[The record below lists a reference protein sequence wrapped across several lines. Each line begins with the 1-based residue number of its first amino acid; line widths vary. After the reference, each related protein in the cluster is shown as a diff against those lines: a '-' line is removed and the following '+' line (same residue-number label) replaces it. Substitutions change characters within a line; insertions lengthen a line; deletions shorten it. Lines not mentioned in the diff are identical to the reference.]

1 MAKKERLSKKL
12 TLFDVYAVSTGA
24 MFSSGFFLLPGIAA
38 METGNS
44 VYLSYLVAGFLILP
58 SMLTVAELATA
69 MPRAGGA
76 YYFLDRS
83 LGPLVGTIG
92 GLGSWIALIFKSAFA
107 LIGMG
112 AYLSLYVDVPMLP
125 LALILTVVFGLL
137 NIFGAKETAFLQR
150 LLVSALVVIMGYF
163 LIEGVEYLT
172 GNAVLPE
179 MKERNFL
186 TNGLNGFISTVG
198 LVFVSYAGLTKVA
211 SIAEEVQN
219 PDRAIP
225 LGMTLSLMTA
235 SLVYVLGVFIMVK
248 VLPAATLF
256 SSLTPV
262 TDAGSVVITWI
273 PSSIG
278 ILLIVV
284 AAIAAFAST
293 GNAGIMSAS
302 RYPLAMSRDGLMP
315 KFFGKIGRFKTP
327 HISVLSTTFVMILVL
342 LLFDVEA
349 VAKLASA
356 FQLLLFFLLNL
367 AVVVMRES
375 KIEAYKPGFN
385 SPFYPWVQILGMII
399 SLWLVAEMG
408 LLAVGLTGTLIILC
422 IAWYFYYAHGK
433 VKRQGAIY
441 HVHARLGQMRYEA
454 LEHELM
460 TIINEK
466 NIDSSLTYE
475 EVIARSEVVRSQS
488 ADRDLAIL
496 SQKAVDSLEARLS
509 KDTNLN
515 SGWSDAFTDIATQA
529 VRLKKGVYFKYVQL
543 EGLRMP
549 EMVSIQCKGGLTLE
563 AFGEE
568 KIHALIY
575 LITPED
581 QPLLH
586 MRIIGHMAELIEAEE
601 FLDRWIAAKSEREL
615 KQVLLSDERLIHVRL
630 QENTPTEEWID
641 KAIMELQLPGEFLV
655 TIIERNNDIV
665 IPKGKTRLQSG
676 DVLSI
681 LGYPKDIIELREW
694 LDSIP

>member
-112 AYLSLYVDVPMLP
+112 AYLSLYIDLPMLP
-125 LALILTVVFGLL
+125 LALVLTVVFGLL

-150 LLVSALVVIMGYF
+150 LLVSALVLIMGYF

-172 GNAVLPE
+172 GNSVLPE
-179 MKERNFL
+179 MQESNFL
-186 TNGLNGFISTVG
+186 TNGMNGFISTVG

-219 PDRAIP
+219 PDKAIP
-225 LGMTLSLMTA
+225 LGMTLSLLTA
-235 SLVYVLGVFIMVK
+235 SIVYVLGVFIMVK

-262 TDAGSVVITWI
+262 TDAGYVVITWI
-273 PSSIG
+273 PESIG
-278 ILLIVV
+278 ILLIVI

-315 KFFGKIGRFKTP
+315 QFFGKIGRFKTP
-327 HISVLSTTFVMILVL
+327 HISVLSTTIVMILVL

-466 NIDSSLTYE
+466 NLDSSMTYE
-475 EVIARSEVVRSQS
+475 EVIARSEVIRAQS
-488 ADRDLAIL
+488 ADKDLDIL
-496 SQKAVDSLEARLS
+496 SNKAVKSLEQRLQ
-509 KDTNLN
+509 KETNLE
-515 SGWSDAFTDIATQA
+515 SGWATALTDMATQA
-529 VRLKKGVYFKYVQL
+529 TRLKKGVYFKYVQL

-549 EMVSIQCKGGLTLE
+549 EMVAIQCKGGLTMP

-568 KIHALIY
+568 KIHALIF
-575 LITPED
+575 LVTPEE

-601 FLDRWIAAKSEREL
+601 FLDRWIAATDERTL
-615 KQVLLSDERLIHVRL
+615 KEVLLSDERLVHVRL
-630 QENTPTEEWID
+630 QQHTSSEAWID
-641 KAIMELQLPGEFLV
+641 KEIMEIELPGECLV
-655 TIIERNNDIV
+655 TIIERNNEII
-665 IPKGKTRLQSG
+665 IPKGRTILHSG

-681 LGYPKDIIELREW
+681 LGYPKDIQELRQW
-694 LDSIP
+694 LGK

>member
-112 AYLSLYVDVPMLP
+112 AYLSLYIDLPMLP
-125 LALILTVVFGLL
+125 LALVLTVVFGLL

-150 LLVSALVVIMGYF
+150 LLVSALVLIMGYF

-179 MKERNFL
+179 MQESNFL
-186 TNGLNGFISTVG
+186 TNGMNGFISTVG

-219 PDRAIP
+219 PDKAIP
-225 LGMTLSLMTA
+225 LGMTLSLLTA
-235 SLVYVLGVFIMVK
+235 SIVYVLGVFIMVK

-273 PSSIG
+273 PESIG
-278 ILLIVV
+278 ILLIVI

-315 KFFGKIGRFKTP
+315 QFFGKIGRFKTP

-367 AVVVMRES
+367 AVIVMRES

-466 NIDSSLTYE
+466 NLDSSMTYE
-475 EVIARSEVVRSQS
+475 EVIARSEIIRAQS
-488 ADRDLAIL
+488 ADKDLDIL
-496 SQKAVDSLEARLS
+496 SNKAVKSLEQRLQ
-509 KDTNLN
+509 KETNLE
-515 SGWSDAFTDIATQA
+515 SGWATALTDMATQA
-529 VRLKKGVYFKYVQL
+529 TRLKQGVYFKYVQL

-549 EMVSIQCKGGLTLE
+549 EMVAIQCKGGLTMP

-568 KIHALIY
+568 KIHALIF
-575 LITPED
+575 LVTPEE

-601 FLDRWIAAKSEREL
+601 FLDRWIAATDERTL
-615 KQVLLSDERLIHVRL
+615 KEVLLSDERLVHVRL
-630 QENTPTEEWID
+630 QQHTPSEAWID
-641 KAIMELQLPGEFLV
+641 KEIMEIELPGECLV
-655 TIIERNNDIV
+655 TIIERNNEII
-665 IPKGKTRLQSG
+665 IPKGRTKLHSG

-681 LGYPKDIIELREW
+681 LGYPKDIQELRQW
-694 LDSIP
+694 LGK

>member
-475 EVIARSEVVRSQS
+475 EVIARSEVVRAQS

-641 KAIMELQLPGEFLV
+641 KAIMELQLPGECLV

>member
-112 AYLSLYVDVPMLP
+112 AYLSLYIDLPMLP
-125 LALILTVVFGLL
+125 LALVLTVVFGLL

-150 LLVSALVVIMGYF
+150 LLVSALVLIMGYF

-179 MKERNFL
+179 MQESNFL
-186 TNGLNGFISTVG
+186 TNGMNGFISTVG

-219 PDRAIP
+219 PDKAIP
-225 LGMTLSLMTA
+225 LGMTLSLLTA
-235 SLVYVLGVFIMVK
+235 SIVYVLGVFIMVK

-262 TDAGSVVITWI
+262 TEAGYVVITWI
-273 PSSIG
+273 PESIG
-278 ILLIVV
+278 ILLIVI

-315 KFFGKIGRFKTP
+315 QFFGKIGRFKTP

-466 NIDSSLTYE
+466 NLDSSMTYE
-475 EVIARSEVVRSQS
+475 EVIARSEIIRAQS
-488 ADRDLAIL
+488 ADKDLDIL
-496 SQKAVDSLEARLS
+496 SNKAVNSLEQRLQ
-509 KDTNLN
+509 KETNLE
-515 SGWSDAFTDIATQA
+515 SGWATALTDMATQA
-529 VRLKKGVYFKYVQL
+529 TRLKQGVYFKYVQL

-549 EMVSIQCKGGLTLE
+549 EMVAIQCKGGLTMP

-568 KIHALIY
+568 KIHALIF
-575 LITPED
+575 LVTPEE

-601 FLDRWIAAKSEREL
+601 FLDRWIAATDERTIKE
-615 KQVLLSDERLIHVRL
+615 VLLSDERLVHVRL
-630 QENTPTEEWID
+630 QQHTPSEAWID
-641 KAIMELQLPGEFLV
+641 KEIMEIELPGECLV
-655 TIIERNNDIV
+655 TIIERNNEII
-665 IPKGKTRLQSG
+665 IPKGRTKLHSG

-681 LGYPKDIIELREW
+681 LGYPKDIQELRQW
-694 LDSIP
+694 LGK

>member
-44 VYLSYLVAGFLILP
+44 VYLSYLVAGFIILP

-112 AYLSLYVDVPMLP
+112 AYLSLYIDLPMLP
-125 LALILTVVFGLL
+125 LALVLTVVFGLL

-150 LLVSALVVIMGYF
+150 LLVSALVLIMGYF

-179 MKERNFL
+179 MQESNFL
-186 TNGLNGFISTVG
+186 TNGMNGFISTVG

-219 PDRAIP
+219 PDKAIP
-225 LGMTLSLMTA
+225 LGMTLSLLTA
-235 SLVYVLGVFIMVK
+235 SIVYVLGVFIMVK

-262 TDAGSVVITWI
+262 TDAGYLVITWI
-273 PSSIG
+273 PESIG
-278 ILLIVV
+278 ILLIVI

-315 KFFGKIGRFKTP
+315 QFFGKIGRFKTP

-466 NIDSSLTYE
+466 NLDSSMTYE
-475 EVIARSEVVRSQS
+475 EVIARSEIIRAQS
-488 ADRDLAIL
+488 ADKDLDIL
-496 SQKAVDSLEARLS
+496 SNKAVKSLEQRLQ
-509 KDTNLN
+509 KETNLE
-515 SGWSDAFTDIATQA
+515 SGWATALTDMATQA
-529 VRLKKGVYFKYVQL
+529 TRLKQGVYFKYVQL

-549 EMVSIQCKGGLTLE
+549 EMVAIQCKGGLTMP

-568 KIHALIY
+568 KIHALIF
-575 LITPED
+575 LVTPEE

-601 FLDRWIAAKSEREL
+601 FLDRWIAAIDERTL
-615 KQVLLSDERLIHVRL
+615 KEVLLSDERLVHVRL
-630 QENTPTEEWID
+630 QQHTPSEAWID
-641 KAIMELQLPGEFLV
+641 KEIMEIELPGECLV
-655 TIIERNNDIV
+655 TIIERNNEII
-665 IPKGKTRLQSG
+665 IPKGRTKLHSG

-681 LGYPKDIIELREW
+681 LGYPKDIQELRQW
-694 LDSIP
+694 LGK

>member
-273 PSSIG
+273 PTSIG

-475 EVIARSEVVRSQS
+475 EVIARSEVVRAQS

-515 SGWSDAFTDIATQA
+515 SGWADAFTDIATQA

-641 KAIMELQLPGEFLV
+641 KAIMELQLPGECLV

-694 LDSIP
+694 LDSIR